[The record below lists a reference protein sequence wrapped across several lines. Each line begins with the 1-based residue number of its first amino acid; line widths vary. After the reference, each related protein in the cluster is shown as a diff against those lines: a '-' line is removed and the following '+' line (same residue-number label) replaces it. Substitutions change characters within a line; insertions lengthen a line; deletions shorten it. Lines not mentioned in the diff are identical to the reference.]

1 MAKLTDVRISHCP
14 SKPGLF
20 GHIHIG
26 DDNDCA
32 HPRYYK
38 GSNGYLSQLPNHAL
52 TMNECGGHNHNGQKP
67 FNALGQLFAAA
78 PRMLALLDELA
89 TDSDRTVT
97 AFTPANIEARAL
109 VTRLLA
115 LDIPAEDHTGYG
127 PYFEK
132 DGITPWQPKQ

>member
-14 SKPGLF
+14 ATSGLF

-26 DDNDCA
+26 DDNDCR
-32 HPRYYK
+32 HPRYYEASY
-38 GSNGYLSQLPNHAL
+38 GGMQPVRGARL
-52 TMNECGGHNHNGQKP
+52 TMNECGGHNHGGQKP
-67 FNALGQLFAAA
+67 FDALGKLFAAA
-78 PRMLALLDELA
+78 PRMLALLNELA
-89 TDSDRTVT
+89 DDSDRTVT

-109 VTRLLA
+109 CNELLA

-132 DGITPWQPKQ
+132 DGVTPWTA